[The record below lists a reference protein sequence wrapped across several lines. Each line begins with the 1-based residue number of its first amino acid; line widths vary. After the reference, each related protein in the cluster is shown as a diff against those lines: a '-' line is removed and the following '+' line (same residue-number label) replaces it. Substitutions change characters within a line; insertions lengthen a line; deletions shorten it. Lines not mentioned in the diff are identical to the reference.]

1 MEEPSIKYEK
11 TITEAIEEINEKRSE
26 GKKIH
31 PLTEEGLRA
40 IDVANRLVG
49 TIMKRN
55 KPDLGFFKIYMNSTN
70 ERIAKMSGDHSSTKD
85 DVIKTLRRK
94 RSNRVNDS

>member
-1 MEEPSIKYEK
+1 MESHNIKYER
-11 TITEAIEEINEKRSE
+11 TITEAIEEINERKAE
-26 GKKIH
+26 GKKVH

-40 IDVANRLVG
+40 INVANMLVG

-70 ERIAKMSGDHSSTKD
+70 ERITKMSGGADKKPEQD
-85 DVIKTLRRK
+85 QPRVLRKK
-94 RSNRVNDS
+94 RTSDFK